1 MNLKLK
7 ETERLYVDSQS
18 RFAKSEFSNV
28 LFDYLSKYYNSS
40 YSDLIIV
47 CIGTDRCTGDSLG
60 PLIGYNILNRLKT
73 YEDVHVLGTLND
85 PVHAKNLDD
94 NIDYINSSFK
104 KPFIV
109 AVDACLGS
117 FNKVGFISI
126 SNKPLNPGSGVNKV
140 LPSIGHLSILGIV
153 NTGGFMEYMVLQ
165 STRLNLVMHL
175 ADIISSSFVTT
186 LWKLRES
193 NKKAETQIS

>member
-1 MNLKLK
+1 MNIKLNRTNK
-7 ETERLYVDSQS
+7 LYVDSKS
-18 RFAKSEFSNV
+18 RFAKSEFSGA
-28 LFDYLSKYYNSS
+28 LFEYLSTYYNNN
-40 YSDLIIV
+40 YSDLVIV

-73 YEDVHVLGTLND
+73 YDDVHVLGTLSN
-85 PVHAKNLDD
+85 PVHAKNLDE
-94 NIDYINSSFK
+94 NIDYINTSFE

-109 AVDACLGS
+109 AIDACLGS

-126 SNKPLNPGSGVNKV
+126 SNKPLKPGAGVNKV
-140 LPSIGHLSILGIV
+140 LPSIGHVSILGIV

-165 STRLNLVMHL
+165 STRLHLVMHL
-175 ADIISSSFVTT
+175 ADIISSSFVTS
-186 LWKLRES
+186 LWKLKNS